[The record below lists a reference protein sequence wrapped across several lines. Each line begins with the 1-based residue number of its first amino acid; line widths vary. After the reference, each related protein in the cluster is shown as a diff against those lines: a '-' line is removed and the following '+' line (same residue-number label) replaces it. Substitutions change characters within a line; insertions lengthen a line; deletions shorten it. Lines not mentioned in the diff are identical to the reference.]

1 MNFTD
6 RYTLADGGYLGLPQ
20 LSCYDGAGG
29 SYILFYMQNSCVL
42 RLTKGTMDYAVV
54 SLAFAG
60 GQTVDIN
67 VLFVVGSV
75 AYIPLTDVF
84 AANYI
89 KWSSLNLAP
98 IAQTATMTVEC
109 FTAADVSIGA
119 TTYNLRIADVG
130 GVTSYT
136 FGSPFSHVLPE
147 TFVFRRLPNY
157 DELNHFVLRML
168 CGARTVEVLN
178 GGGSVIDSFS
188 SSADG
193 GTVGRSIAWNANPN
207 NRAAFVRVLDALSNE
222 LELST
227 VEWRDGCNSDSVL
240 LTWWSSADGGYKTRV
255 AEIDGVSDRVTDVAD
270 YTRMFDARQDKT
282 ASHALEVSFPRLS
295 FRDYAYYKDILS
307 SGEVYVIEEVTRADG
322 YKVARIPVTVSG
334 EYPTDVRGDGISVE
348 FSVVY
353 HNSKSL

>member
-29 SYILFYMQNSCVL
+29 AYILFYMQNRCVV

-54 SLAFAG
+54 SLAFVG

-89 KWSSLNLAP
+89 KYSPLTLSSVE
-98 IAQTATMTVEC
+98 QTATMTVEC
-109 FTAADVSIGA
+109 FTSADVSIGA

-130 GVTSYT
+130 GVTSYAV
-136 FGSPFSHVLPE
+136 GSPFAHVLPE

-157 DELNHFVLRML
+157 DERNYLSLRMM
-168 CGARTVEVLN
+168 CGARTVEVMN
-178 GGGSVIDSFS
+178 GRGNVMDAFSSAADGGSV
-188 SSADG
+188 
-193 GTVGRSIAWNANPN
+193 GTSLVWNPNYN
-207 NRAAFVRVLDALSNE
+207 NRAAFVHVLDMLSDE

-255 AEIDGVSDRVTDVAD
+255 AEIDGVSDRVTGVAD
-270 YTRMFDARQDKT
+270 YTRMFDARQEKT
-282 ASHALEVSFPRLS
+282 ASHALAVSFPRLS
-295 FRDYAYYKDILS
+295 LRDYEYYKDILS

-334 EYPTDVRGDGISVE
+334 EYPSDVRGDGISVE
-348 FSVVY
+348 FSVIY